1 MSDILLIQ
9 PPIQDFYFTKKRSIP
24 YGLACL
30 SSHLHNAGFTVQI
43 LDALATNKSRIIPW
57 PKEFQYLQEYYG
69 QHDTTPYALFHT
81 YKEYG
86 LNQNQIRL
94 AIKESN
100 AKLVGIT
107 SLFTPYCQ
115 QAYDIAKIVREELPH
130 STIVLGGHHATAL
143 PEHVL
148 QNSCA
153 DYCIRG
159 EGEESIT
166 LLAQKILTISH
177 EKTTLPIQEIKNIP
191 GLCYRNEDN
200 TYIIQDIAILS
211 NYDNPPLP
219 DLSLIDHKF
228 YSRKQGGSAVI
239 VAGRG
244 CPMRCSYCCVS
255 KYTKIPFRQ
264 RTIDS
269 ILQEIDYAVTTY
281 NARFIDFEDENISFN
296 KSWFHELLNRIIEKY
311 GNTLELRAMNGLY
324 PPSLDNETIQL
335 MAQAGFRELN
345 LALATI
351 SPEQLERFQRPDVH
365 IAFENAVNYA
375 NSIGLTTVGYIIVG
389 APNQNAYESLN
400 DLLYLAHLPVLSGVS
415 VYYPSPNSKDYTT
428 CKQLGLLPQHLSL
441 LRSTALPL
449 SHTTTRLQSITLLRL
464 SRIVDFLKTFSE
476 NYTAHAIRTE
486 YAMPDNTADSISWG
500 KYLLYRFFRDNILYG
515 KTPSGELFE
524 HKIDQSLSQK
534 FIEQL

>member
-30 SSHLHNAGFTVQI
+30 SSHLNNAGFTVQI

-69 QHDTTPYALFHT
+69 QHDTTPYALFHN
-81 YKEYG
+81 YREYG

-94 AIKESN
+94 SIKESN

-115 QAYDIAKIVREELPH
+115 QAYDIAKIVREELPNA
-130 STIVLGGHHATAL
+130 TIVLGGHHATAL

-148 QNSCA
+148 QNCCA

-159 EGEESIT
+159 EGEEAIT
-166 LLAQKILTISH
+166 LLAKKILTIPH
-177 EKTTLPIQEIKNIP
+177 EKTTLPIEEIKNIP
-191 GLCYRNEDN
+191 GLSYHNENN
-200 TYIIQDIAILS
+200 TVMIADIAILS

-228 YSRKQGGSAVI
+228 YSRKNGSSAVI

-244 CPMRCSYCCVS
+244 CPMQCSYCCVS

-269 ILQEIDYAVTTY
+269 ILQEIDYSVTNY
-281 NARFIDFEDENISFN
+281 NARFIDFEDENISFH
-296 KSWFHELLNRIIEKY
+296 KSWFHELLHRIIEKY
-311 GNTLELRAMNGLY
+311 GNMLELRAMNGLY
-324 PPSLDNETIQL
+324 PPSLDNETIKL

-351 SPEQLERFQRPDVH
+351 SPEQLKRFQRPDVH

-389 APNQNAYESLN
+389 APNQNAYESLK

-415 VYYPSPNSKDYTT
+415 VYYPSPNSKDYIT
-428 CKQLGLLPQHLSL
+428 CKNLGLLPEHLSL

-464 SRIVDFLKTFSE
+464 SRIVDFLKSFNE
-476 NYTAHAIRTE
+476 NYIAHAITTE
-486 YAMPDNTADSISWG
+486 YPVPCNTDDSIAWG
-500 KYLLYRFFRDNILYG
+500 KYLLYRYFKDNILYG
-515 KTPSGELFE
+515 KTPLGELYE
-524 HKIDQSLSQK
+524 HKIDKSLSQQ